1 MQGCRQIICRSPFY
15 YYLGGCFVKKF
26 YFIFILLLSLTL
38 SSSEA
43 AEEQQISALN
53 KNTVIF
59 PAEYELNDFQ
69 WSFGMMGTTLPKD
82 WVETAIKAPL
92 FTFNFKYGLPANFS
106 LAASFEFVIVSNQIR
121 LGPRWGM
128 EFDDFSFNLGYD
140 LAYVFGALN
149 QFGFK
154 NKFRAIYNYPNISL
168 GYRINDLFFTIQAEL
183 MIITA
188 RKLTTDDIDTGSDIN
203 KMPGGTISIYL
214 EQPLW
219 KDRMFII
226 GLKNNITKFYYM
238 AWPVFTTFNKLYWI
252 PQLHLGLVL

>member
-1 MQGCRQIICRSPFY
+1 MKR
-15 YYLGGCFVKKF
+15 F
-26 YFIFILLLSLTL
+26 YFLIALFSIFFFVNAFSI
-38 SSSEA
+38 EY
-43 AEEQQISALN
+43 EESNLE
-53 KNTVIF
+53 KNTVIS
-59 PAEYELNDFQ
+59 PVVYNLNDFQ

-106 LAASFEFVIVSNQIR
+106 LAAAFEFVFVSNQLR

-128 EFDDFSFNLGYD
+128 EFDNFSFNLGYD

-154 NKFRAIYNYPNISL
+154 NKYRAIYNYPNVSI
-168 GYRINDLFFTIQAEL
+168 GYRLNDLFFTLQAEL
-183 MIITA
+183 MLITA
-188 RKLTTDDIDTGSDIN
+188 RRLTTDGIETGSSVN
-203 KMPGGTISIYL
+203 KMPGGTISLYL

-219 KDRMFII
+219 KDRIFII
-226 GLKNNITKFYYM
+226 GLKSNITKFYYM